1 MKLSLL
7 SIDCY
12 QLFKMLQKGSGMIR
26 RSSSDLN
33 ELRRSLAESCDSS
46 HLLVVE
52 TSCNHA

>member
-12 QLFKMLQKGSGMIR
+12 QLFKMLKKSGMIR